1 MSRFSEL
8 DIALESP
15 RDTKTKIQRGCIGSW
30 MALDEC
36 SLWRV
41 EQVCSAGQ
49 WFTIQSLN
57 TGEQQTIHP
66 EEFWLL
72 LDSL

>member
-15 RDTKTKIQRGCIGSW
+15 RDTHTKIREGCIGSW

-41 EQVCSAGQ
+41 EDVWSGGQ
-49 WFTIQSLN
+49 WLTIQSLE

-72 LDSL
+72 LDSF